1 MEITGCFVTFLD
13 QVNKYV
19 VFHKFCYNYNIVGRL
34 AMIFLNEFNFKWPFG
49 EVSSSENMYD
59 E

>member
-13 QVNKYV
+13 EVNKYV
-19 VFHKFCYNYNIVGRL
+19 VLHKFCYNYNIVGSL
-34 AMIFLNEFNFKWPFG
+34 AMIFLKNSTLNNLLM
-49 EVSSSENMYD
+49 VSSGENMYD